1 MSELRQETE
10 STKKD
15 HELLLQINNQLRA
28 RIRELESNMNSYDTV
43 ANKSSLTISSLQK
56 DLKEKQDQLF
66 DLQARVR

>member
-43 ANKSSLTISSLQK
+43 TNKSSLTISSLQK